1 MSRRISNKK
10 RQLLQL
16 KDNIIG
22 AYQGGGSLK
31 EVAEW
36 FDTSASTIRILLV
49 EEGIKLRSQGRQ
61 KKEK

>member
-16 KDNIIG
+16 KDNIIR

-31 EVAEW
+31 EVALW